1 MLDIEPLGGREV
13 SVTLAPL
20 LQWIYRYRA
29 ERILWSSSITSDLHH
44 ALRTKFPSLPSAKR
58 PPGVL
63 PLPFMMCKAHTLQ
76 PYIHASRTGRSLPC
90 RSHAGRPLRA
100 RWYVP
105 HRCTR
110 LSRSLMHLEHTCMHC
125 HFRNS
130 ILTWID
136 VGGVYRRIGC

>member
-76 PYIHASRTGRSLPC
+76 PYIQCIQNGTLPSLQVAC
-90 RSHAGRPLRA
+90 RSPFTRPLVR
-100 RWYVP
+100 
-105 HRCTR
+105 T
-110 LSRSLMHLEHTCMHC
+110 SSLHKTQP
-125 HFRNS
+125 
-130 ILTWID
+130 
-136 VGGVYRRIGC
+136 